1 MIPIQFDGKMGN
13 PRFRDKCGF
22 NTASHVRDIVYPN
35 ILKLIKKG
43 LGLCVVILALGRS
56 VSIIQLWK
64 VWNGPSIVCNGGCT
78 TVKEMGYGKLPLNT
92 PLGLICGSED
102 FFSSKNPSHVQ
113 KLFCD

>member
-1 MIPIQFDGKMGN
+1 MIPIQFDGKMRN
-13 PRFRDKCGF
+13 PRFRDKGGF

-43 LGLCVVILALGRS
+43 LGRS

-64 VWNGPSIVCNGGCT
+64 VWNGPSVVCNGGCI

-113 KLFCD
+113 KLFSD